1 MTADKFLVEG
11 TAAGLHYLGADHYVS
26 NGHTAN
32 HLFAGVKKVET
43 LGLLRKTYGRPFV
56 IENPAG
62 SSGGN
67 LSGTSFMS
75 RVDKGHLTKG
85 AHVATIYDINVA

>member
-11 TAAGLHYLGADHYVS
+11 TAPGLHYLGADHYHS

-32 HLFAGVKKVET
+32 HVFAGVKKVQT
-43 LGLLRKTYGRPFV
+43 LGLLKKLYGRAFV

-62 SSGGN
+62 TSGGN

-75 RVDKGHLTKG
+75 RVGLGHLTKG
-85 AHVATIYDINVA
+85 AHTSLVYDVRVA